1 MSSNSPMT
9 KFTQQRISRDG
20 VILLSIGVVVGLALG
35 LLIGW
40 VWWPVDWQG
49 GSIGT
54 ASNQERISYASAVAD
69 AYAPYSS
76 QEALTVAGQRLAS
89 LGDNR
94 DEIIQQAIE
103 YYSTQPDGS
112 IQAANLAA
120 LASALASGAEL
131 LTTQQEA
138 TGEAA
143 PAATAVATAVVTAI
157 ATPIADTPQQDNG
170 WGGFARI
177 LALLAGLAL
186 IGFGGYVLWML
197 AKGRPLIGGDGGT
210 SPGSVPPEPPSNAT
224 RSTISGFDSGQ
235 ATRSSSSY
243 AQAQANATRVSPVQP
258 TAGAPTE
265 PFLHEDAV
273 DDTVVTTYATAS
285 AATSAQPAAAPAPE
299 RPAAVPPVYG
309 AGTNNLDRY
318 PTIDQYTAE
327 YVAGMEYFD
336 YSKSIPGGPNNYL
349 GEYGVGISE
358 RHGVLNSDRDQVV
371 AMEIYLFDKSDE
383 TQLVDV
389 NRVLLSE
396 YAHDHLLKH
405 FERDKER
412 YGPIVA
418 QRNTAFELNG
428 RQLVLKCNVREVVYS
443 TEGIF
448 QRLVV
453 DMELKKKG

>member
-1 MSSNSPMT
+1 MSSNSSMA
-9 KFTQQRISRDG
+9 KFTQQRISRERAIG
-20 VILLSIGVVVGLALG
+20 LAIGVVVGLALG

-54 ASNQERISYASAVAD
+54 ASDPERISYASAVAD
-69 AYAPYSS
+69 AYAPFSS
-76 QEALTVAGQRLAS
+76 REALAVANQRLAS

-94 DEIIQQAIE
+94 DAIIQQAIE
-103 YYSTQPDGS
+103 FYSTQPDGS

-120 LASALASGAEL
+120 LASALISGAEM
-131 LTTQQEA
+131 TATSPGATSQATPQEAATSTPVAAPPQQE
-138 TGEAA
+138 
-143 PAATAVATAVVTAI
+143 
-157 ATPIADTPQQDNG
+157 NG
-170 WGGFARI
+170 WGGVARI

-186 IGFGGYVLWML
+186 IGFGGYALWML
-197 AKGRPLIGGDGGT
+197 AKGRPLIGSDGRT
-210 SPGSVPPEPPSNAT
+210 PSQPATPDPAASTT
-224 RSTISGFDSGQ
+224 RSTISGFGSAQ
-235 ATRSSSSY
+235 ATQAASTY
-243 AQAQANATRVSPVQP
+243 AQAQANATRVPPVQP
-258 TAGAPTE
+258 TAGAATE
-265 PFLHEDAV
+265 PFLHEDAI
-273 DDTVVTTYATAS
+273 DDDVVTTFAAAS
-285 AATSAQPAAAPAPE
+285 AGASASSATIPTPE
-299 RPAAVPPVYG
+299 RPAPTTTAYG

-318 PTIDQYTAE
+318 PTIDTFTAE
-327 YVAGMEYFD
+327 YVAGTDYFD
-336 YSKSIPGGPNNYL
+336 HSRSIPGGPNNYL
-349 GEYGVGISE
+349 GEYGIGVSE

-396 YAHDHLLKH
+396 YAHDNLLKH

-412 YGPIVA
+412 LGPIVA

-428 RQLVLKCNVREVVYS
+428 RQLLLKCNVREVQYS
-443 TEGIF
+443 HEGIF